1 MSPAQRR
8 TVDTDEL
15 LQDSYL
21 LTVQLLHGARANEN
35 QRLRDDC
42 IQQVERVR
50 SALEEAKV
58 AQRSIDLI
66 AHAQCALLDEAAL
79 NRAEGECRLPWER
92 EPLQAKFF
100 KEHQA
105 GEKLYENIR
114 EVLNEAAPDLLVLTV
129 FHRVLLLGFKGRY
142 GDLQDPAREQI
153 VAALSAWVT
162 PLDNALARTDAVALE
177 HSRPAKRWMQSPYF
191 HVASAG
197 ALLLVLWLGLDHF
210 LASAIDAL
218 MLSQVGQ

>member
-1 MSPAQRR
+1 MNPAQRR

-66 AHAQCALLDEAAL
+66 THAQCALLDETAL
-79 NRAEGECRLPWER
+79 NRTVGECRLPWES

-100 KEHQA
+100 QEHQA

-114 EVLNEAAPDLLVLTV
+114 EVLSEASPDLLVLTV

-142 GDLQDPAREQI
+142 GDLQDPAREQM

-177 HSRPAKRWMQSPYF
+177 HSRPAIRWLQSPWF

-197 ALLLVLWLGLDHF
+197 VLLLVLWLGLDHV

-218 MLSQVGQ
+218 MYSQVGQ